1 MWLLHIKY
9 GLAIVAWFFVFIAGW
24 SLVVL
29 MNSEVDKEEFK
40 NDVGFFKTLSL
51 IKENIYVNH

>member
-24 SLVVL
+24 SLIVL

-51 IKENIYVNH
+51 IKENI